1 MTSSV
6 KHILMSFNMLSAN
19 FLVLQKKLM
28 LSAKLMSS
36 VHNIENYCGMRWTES
51 DVWVR
56 VNNMFNLVR
65 LRRSHI
71 VNRMWD
77 TFVASIAI

>member
-28 LSAKLMSS
+28 LSA
-36 VHNIENYCGMRWTES
+36 NGMRWTES